1 MLYCWMFP
9 SCLNSFSK
17 KILKPYLDTKLK
29 IRKLLKNT
37 GSTEQIIFCPHI
49 FKACL
54 ASREMTRLI
63 ILLKKHDW
71 KLFGTKDC
79 NTVDVLAA
87 VVVLTTKTCP
97 TTLTL
102 YF

>member
-1 MLYCWMFP
+1 MDV
-9 SCLNSFSK
+9 
-17 KILKPYLDTKLK
+17 ILLDVSVLS
-29 IRKLLKNT
+29 KLLFKENIEAVPRHKIENT
-37 GSTEQIIFCPHI
+37 KIVKKYWYYRANYFLSSHFLGMFGVSRDD
-49 FKACL
+49 
-54 ASREMTRLI
+54 ASDNSSQKTSIEV
-63 ILLKKHDW
+63 
-71 KLFGTKDC
+71 GTKYC

>member
-1 MLYCWMFP
+1 MFGV
-9 SCLNSFSK
+9 SR
-17 KILKPYLDTKLK
+17 DD
-29 IRKLLKNT
+29 
-37 GSTEQIIFCPHI
+37 
-49 FKACL
+49 
-54 ASREMTRLI
+54 ASDNFE
-63 ILLKKHDW
+63 ILLKKHQW